1 MFDYNTERANT
12 AAQHLLRGHPDDF
25 VMISGMEAA
34 TPIGRIAVV
43 GPLIFTDEVQG
54 NIRLHHP
61 VTKQDLD
68 PILERLKYNP
78 RDVEFTILGFQ
89 NCLVK
94 PQFEE
99 KCNLVITS
107 TLDLSQDELLAL
119 KATINFFVFS
129 MNDELRNVK
138 STEWN

>member
-12 AAQHLLRGHPDDF
+12 AAQYLLRGHPDDF

-43 GPLIFTDEVQG
+43 GPLIFTDEIQD

-68 PILERLKYNP
+68 PILERLKHNP

-107 TLDLSQDELLAL
+107 TLDLSKDELLAL

-129 MNDELRNVK
+129 MNDELCNVK
-138 STEWN
+138 SAEWN